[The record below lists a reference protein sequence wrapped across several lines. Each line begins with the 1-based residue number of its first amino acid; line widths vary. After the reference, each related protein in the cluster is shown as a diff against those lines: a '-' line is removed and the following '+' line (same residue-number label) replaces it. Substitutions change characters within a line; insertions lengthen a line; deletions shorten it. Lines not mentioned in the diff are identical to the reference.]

1 MISPANCSSQ
11 SLFLLVH
18 IHITQDR
25 VVTEPVDLVVVK
37 GEALLLRQTERTVEW
52 KLGAH
57 VVLRHPG
64 LTVGLHALLIAGLVT
79 LLSSHQITP
88 ATDQWSE
95 LKITP

>member
-1 MISPANCSSQ
+1 MISSADCSSW
-11 SLFLLVH
+11 SLGLRVH
-18 IHITQDR
+18 IYLAQVR
-25 VVTEPVDLVVVK
+25 VVTEPVDLVVIK

-64 LTVGLHALLIAGLVT
+64 LTVGLHAPLIAGLVT

-95 LKITP
+95 LKMTP